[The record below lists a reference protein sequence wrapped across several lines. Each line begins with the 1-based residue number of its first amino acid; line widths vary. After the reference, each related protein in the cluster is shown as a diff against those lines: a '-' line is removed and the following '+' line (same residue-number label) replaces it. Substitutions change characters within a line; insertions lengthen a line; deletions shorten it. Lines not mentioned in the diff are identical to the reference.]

1 MDLSRENKNVKIC
14 FNHTQYTEHFIH
26 SLNHV
31 YHITWQMYFHNVYGS
46 KESCDTLE

>member
-31 YHITWQMYFHNVYGS
+31 YHITWQMYFTMFMVA
-46 KESCDTLE
+46 KKAVTL